1 MIQSLMDSKTEILD
15 FLHSHKLYLKENY
28 HITKIGL
35 FGSFARDE
43 TSKNS
48 DVDIL
53 IEIDDKI
60 KNIHDTKNSLKEF
73 LSQALDRS
81 VDLAREKYLKPYA
94 KEEILKDIL
103 YV

>member
-1 MIQSLMDSKTEILD
+1 MNTKTEILE
-15 FLHSHKLYLKENY
+15 FLKQNRKFLSETY

-35 FGSFARDE
+35 FGSFAREEQKPD
-43 TSKNS
+43 S

-53 IEIDDKI
+53 IDIEEGT
-60 KNIHDTKNSLKEF
+60 KNIHDLKVSLKKY
-73 LSQALDRS
+73 LSDAFGRN

-94 KEEILKDIL
+94 KKYILKDVV

>member
-1 MIQSLMDSKTEILD
+1 MYLSFSITIKS
-15 FLHSHKLYLKENY
+15 YLKENY

-43 TSKNS
+43 ASKNS

-73 LSQALDRS
+73 LSQALECKN
-81 VDLAREKYLKPYA
+81 L
-94 KEEILKDIL
+94 
-103 YV
+103 